1 MAICAVCGTTSD
13 DEFSAFHN
21 PHFCDRCYD
30 ILECWWKDAWQ
41 DIKTQTKVWQGRE
54 PDFNDIY
61 DALEW
66 FLVMKGEEYDSYKN
80 RKER

>member
-54 PDFNDIY
+54 PDFRDIY